1 MARAD
6 GSVIIDTK
14 LNTAGFSTGAANL
27 KTQFSG
33 LTKAAGKLGAVIA
46 AAFSVRAIV
55 NFGKEAMELG
65 SDLQEVQNVVDVT
78 FTTMSDRVNEFAE
91 NAMKTAGLSETM
103 AKRYVG
109 TFGAMAKSFS
119 FTEEEAFNMSTAL
132 TQMAGD
138 VASFYNITQDE
149 AYTKLKSVFTGETES
164 LKDLGVVM
172 TQTALDDYAMRKG
185 LKKTTSQMSEQE
197 KVALRYQFVLDQ
209 LSTASG
215 DFIRTQDGWA
225 NQTRILKLQ
234 VDQLKATIGQG
245 LINALTPAIKVIN
258 ELVLRLRDAAEAFR
272 DFTAAIFGDAGGAS
286 SAIGSAADSTED
298 LGDAIEEAGKKA
310 KKALAPFDEIIRI
323 GEAVAGVEN
332 GNATGA
338 GSSTT
343 ITAPVIGGSSEE
355 ITEDTLAPGLS
366 DAVDG
371 IMEKL
376 EPLQN
381 IDFSNLQGSVSG
393 LQEAFSDFA
402 KVISGKAETAY
413 KNVLLPLSK
422 WTIEEGAPKSVDA
435 LSNSF
440 RAVSALI
447 DDLDFQPATDS
458 VSGLMGAFVS
468 LTDTLSTEFSWAW
481 DDIFVPLSKWV
492 IEEGAPAS
500 VDALRSAF
508 ETLETA
514 VKPVSDGME
523 TLWEE
528 AKPFVEWAGDKG
540 SELLGEMET
549 KFNDLGVAIEEAN
562 PDIVDAFEEIG
573 TAIGN
578 MWVAAEPIL
587 EDMYETSE
595 NVAGI
600 NFEGLTDQVG
610 IAAEKFS
617 GLATII
623 AGITENDLGKAWG
636 GLQDAL
642 SACKE
647 ETDNLWK
654 SLGDVAEA
662 LGIIGKDKSMDALK
676 SSVKNAAGSM
686 NIFRDASKGAVGG
699 VKSMADTAQKASE
712 ALASARSEA
721 KSLWEYMQSVWS
733 SSGFAKIKEWI
744 DSLISSSN
752 FSGAASGAISGALA
766 VPTALSLPHLASGT
780 VIPPRAPFMAV
791 LGDQKNGTNI
801 EAPLSTI
808 EDALENVLAR
818 RGSMNDQQVV
828 ALLQSILEAVYGIQI
843 GDDAIAA
850 AVNRHNRKMNVAR
863 GGA

>member
-14 LNTAGFSTGAANL
+14 LNTGGFSTGAANL

-109 TFGAMAKSFS
+109 TFGAMAKSFR

-258 ELVLRLRDAAEAFR
+258 ELVLRLQDAAEAFR

-323 GEAVAGVEN
+323 GEAVAGVES

-393 LQEAFSDFA
+393 LQEAFADFA

-440 RAVSALI
+440 RAVSSLI
-447 DDLDFQPATDS
+447 DNLDFQPATDS

-500 VDALRSAF
+500 IDALRSAF

-523 TLWEE
+523 ILWEE

-587 EDMYETSE
+587 DDMYETSE
-595 NVAGI
+595 KVAGI
-600 NFEGLTDQVG
+600 AFEGLTDQVG

-623 AGITENDLGKAWG
+623 AGITENDWEKAWG

-642 SACKE
+642 SASKK
-647 ETDNLWK
+647 ETDNLWT
-654 SLGDVAEA
+654 SLGDVAEK

-744 DSLISSSN
+744 DSLISSSH

-766 VPTALSLPHLASGT
+766 TPTALSLPHLASGA

-801 EAPLSTI
+801 ETPLSTI

-850 AVNRHNRKMNVAR
+850 AVSRHNRKMNVAR